1 MKQLLASAGLI
12 LATLLWGSAFAAQRN
27 AMTSITPVAFIILRN
42 LAGVA
47 ALALVIMLLDVIRR
61 KKISLWGSIST
72 QEERRTL
79 LAGGFFCGLAI
90 APAMIAQQ
98 TGLLETS
105 AGKSG
110 FLTALYIIIVPVL
123 GIFFKRRTSPALW
136 LGVGL
141 ALTGSFL
148 LCYQPGAMTIS
159 RSDLMVILCAFCYA
173 LHILV
178 SDRYAPH
185 TDCIRLSFLQFVTAT
200 VLAGLVTI
208 FVPQNWSMQAIQ
220 SSMKYWIYCGIGST
234 AIAFTLQMVSQK
246 YLPPVTTSLLMS
258 LESVFAVLAGW
269 LFLQEKLTLPEFA
282 GCLLVFLAVLIAQL
296 PERRKTAAAKKEGC
310 VLNID

>member
-47 ALALVIMLLDVIRR
+47 ALALVIMLLDVVRL
-61 KKISLWGSIST
+61 KKISLWGSVST
-72 QEERRTL
+72 PEERRTL

-90 APAMIAQQ
+90 APAMISQQ

-148 LCYQPGAMTIS
+148 LCYQPGAMTVS

-234 AIAFTLQMVSQK
+234 AIAFTLQMASQK

-296 PERRKTAAAKKEGC
+296 PERRKTAAAKKE
-310 VLNID
+310 